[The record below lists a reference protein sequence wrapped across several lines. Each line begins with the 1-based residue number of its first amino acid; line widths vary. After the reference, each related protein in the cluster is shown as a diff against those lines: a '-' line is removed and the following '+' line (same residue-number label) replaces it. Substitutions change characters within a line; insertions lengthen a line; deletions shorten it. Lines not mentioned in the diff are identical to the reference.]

1 MIDKYTLEQVTMAV
15 NHWSMCKVEAP
26 YIEAFLDRTPIEH
39 AQKESTPSTEAENTP
54 SKESESILST
64 ESKSTPPTKSESTPP
79 YNYVDPPHYT
89 VGSIEVIDMMVRI
102 WGEQRVA
109 DYCEINAFK
118 YRMRIGKKPHQTLEQ
133 ELKKAIWYEDKA
145 KELRSKM

>member
-1 MIDKYTLEQVTMAV
+1 MTDRMYTLEQVVMAI
-15 NHWSMCKVEAP
+15 NHWSAWEVEP
-26 YIEAFLDRTPIEH
+26 KYVEAFLKRTPIEH
-39 AQKESTPSTEAENTP
+39 AQKDP
-54 SKESESILST
+54 
-64 ESKSTPPTKSESTPP
+64 PPTENQSTPP

-133 ELKKAIWYEDKA
+133 ELKKAKWYEAKA
-145 KELRSKM
+145 EELRSKM

>member
-1 MIDKYTLEQVTMAV
+1 MTDKKYTIEDIEKCIE
-15 NHWSMCKVEAP
+15 NWGMCKVEAP
-26 YIEAFLDRTPIEH
+26 YIEAFLERDSAMEE
-39 AQKESTPSTEAENTP
+39 K
-54 SKESESILST
+54 K
-64 ESKSTPPTKSESTPP
+64 KDPPTTENQNTPP
-79 YNYVDPPHYT
+79 YNFVDPPHYT

-133 ELKKAIWYEDKA
+133 ELDKA
-145 KELRSKM
+145 KWYEAKAEELRSKM

>member
-1 MIDKYTLEQVTMAV
+1 MTGKKYTIEDIEKCIE
-15 NHWSMCKVEAP
+15 NWGMCKVEAP
-26 YIEAFLDRTPIEH
+26 YIEAFLERDSAMEE
-39 AQKESTPSTEAENTP
+39 K
-54 SKESESILST
+54 K
-64 ESKSTPPTKSESTPP
+64 KDPPTTETESTPP
-79 YNYVDPPHYT
+79 YNFVDPPHYT

-133 ELKKAIWYEDKA
+133 ELDKA
-145 KELRSKM
+145 KWYEAKAEELRSKM